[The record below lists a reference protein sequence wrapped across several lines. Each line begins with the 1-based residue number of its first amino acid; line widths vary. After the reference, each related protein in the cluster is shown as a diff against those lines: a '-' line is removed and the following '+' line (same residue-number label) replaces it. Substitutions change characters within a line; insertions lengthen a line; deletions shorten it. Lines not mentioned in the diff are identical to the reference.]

1 MMMKEGT
8 MKKQIALLLSFLL
21 TIALVQAAGAV
32 ESGTAAPAAGAAES
46 GTDVTA
52 AGHSYRLVVSDCSWT
67 QAFQNAKAAGGRL
80 ATFETEEEYQA
91 IIDQITQAGLSYIN
105 FRIGGRRDPAQK
117 QYFWVDSENRFTGSI
132 LNATSSW
139 AYSAWLAGE
148 PSFQDGTVQESFM
161 DMFYYQKENRWVL
174 NDVPDDIVS
183 LFSIYSGKLG
193 YIIEFDGTPSA
204 TPAPVAAPGVTVA
217 PSTLLTAVPES
228 FYFSSGAGAWG
239 TEITLNDD
247 GTFTG
252 SYHDS
257 NMGEDT
263 ENYPGGTV
271 YCCNFSGSFTD
282 FRQVDD
288 YTWSMRLASLDY
300 ENAVG
305 DNWAE
310 NGIHY
315 IASDAYGISGGDLF
329 YLYLK
334 GHPTDTLPEEYMS
347 WARMYMGFAE
357 VPALTIYGI
366 YNAAQEQ
373 GWGSSAY

>member
-1 MMMKEGT
+1 

-21 TIALVQAAGAV
+21 TIALVQ
-32 ESGTAAPAAGAAES
+32 TAGAAES
-46 GTDVTA
+46 ATDVTA
-52 AGHSYRLVVSDCSWT
+52 AGHSYRLVVSDCSWQ

-91 IIDQITQAGLSYIN
+91 VIGQITQAGLSSIY
-105 FRIGGRRDPAQK
+105 FRIGGRRDPDQK
-117 QYFWVDSENRFTGSI
+117 QYFWVDSDNRFTGSI
-132 LNATSSW
+132 LNASSSW

-148 PSFQDGTVQESFM
+148 PSFQDGSVQESYM
-161 DMFYYQKENRWVL
+161 DMFFYQKENRWVL

-193 YIIEFDGTPSA
+193 YIIEFDGTPSVTPTPAA
-204 TPAPVAAPGVTVA
+204 TPGMTVD
-217 PSTLLTAVPES
+217 PSLILQTVPES

-263 ENYPGGTV
+263 DNYPGGTV
-271 YCCNFSGSFTD
+271 YVCNFSGSFTD

-288 YTWSMRLASLDY
+288 FTWSMRLESLEY
-300 ENAVG
+300 ENTVG
-305 DNWAE
+305 ENWADS
-310 NGIHY
+310 GIHY
-315 IASDAYGISGGDLF
+315 IASDAYGLSGGDLF

-334 GHPTDTLPEEYMS
+334 GHPVDTLPEEYMS
-347 WARMYMGFAE
+347 WAKMYMGYAE
-357 VPALTIYGI
+357 VSALTICGI
-366 YNAAQEQ
+366 YNVALEQ
-373 GWGSSAY
+373 GWGSSAS